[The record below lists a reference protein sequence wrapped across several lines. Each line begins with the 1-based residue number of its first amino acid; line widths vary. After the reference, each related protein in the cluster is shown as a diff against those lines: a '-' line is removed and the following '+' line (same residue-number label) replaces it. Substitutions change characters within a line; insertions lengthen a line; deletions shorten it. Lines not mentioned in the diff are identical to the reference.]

1 MERTR
6 KKLDGYY
13 SRYLVDIGGTA
24 EERRIRD
31 TSTCSRW
38 YCRSTC
44 RYNDPRGTPR
54 GSAKVEWKSGP
65 ASITIPAVS
74 HDRAGRNRAA
84 QCANATHCSR
94 LEKLVL
100 VTEGGRGA
108 TMAWTIVHAFAVEN
122 YSRGHRVAPHFRL
135 SGRIGSTGERNEG
148 NRGNFWSLYQFLWK
162 IEKYVTLSIRMFSKT
177 DFLDPWFIE
186 QFLGR
191 LYSNC
196 LSRAGIISLN
206 FWIDIILIILIIF
219 DDSSNR
225 VYFLKSF

>member
-1 MERTR
+1 MTHGEPPVVPQKWNGNRGR
-6 KKLDGYY
+6 HRL
-13 SRYLVDIGGTA
+13 RYRPCRMTEQGGIGRHNALMRHIVRGWKNW
-24 EERRIRD
+24 
-31 TSTCSRW
+31 CSL
-38 YCRSTC
+38 
-44 RYNDPRGTPR
+44 RG
-54 GSAKVEWKSGP
+54 G
-65 ASITIPAVS
+65 
-74 HDRAGRNRAA
+74 
-84 QCANATHCSR
+84 
-94 LEKLVL
+94 
-100 VTEGGRGA
+100 GGRGA

-122 YSRGHRVAPHFRL
+122 YSRGHRVAPRFRL

-148 NRGNFWSLYQFLWK
+148 NRGNFWSLYQLLWK

-177 DFLDPWFIE
+177 FWILGLFE
-186 QFLGR
+186 EFLGR